1 MANFP
6 TLTFSNVK
14 HKVANGVNNGTILT
28 KDEEIL
34 VTFNNGV
41 GNNYRV
47 SYNSPFNQIT
57 GTATAN
63 KSLSRFEIRV
73 TPIESQDYGPWIG
86 QLAYSNTSITPNTA
100 INFTI
105 NVIDTVFTGSPTNK
119 YRVCLMGQSDLDY
132 TWDCTQFF
140 MVIDANDSFIFNN
153 AYTEV
158 EYIESTGTQYID
170 TNFVA
175 SINTR
180 LQLQTLFNTTS
191 NLGLY
196 GGQMQDVDTG
206 LRVFTSGNVLYVAH
220 GGNRYQQTHSFSS
233 NTIYTI
239 DHTHT
244 KFLINGA
251 STYWTSSGTDYRNT
265 TLAICRCN
273 GFSGTIYTL
282 NGRIYYCKI
291 WDNDVLKR
299 DLVPCIRNSDNKPGL
314 YDKVNKVFYVNKG
327 SGEFNY
333 GPLKSVP
340 QIYQQVD
347 CIQNTDQQH
356 IDTLVNGNNVNLKIC
371 TEYEPASSGQ
381 MAIFSA
387 RTSFNNGISFWT
399 DGYCHFGNSSVQ
411 VPGVSSTGKHR
422 VELSKNGLYLD
433 GTKLNFTAG
442 TNMANANLILF
453 RVLNDNRVFFGKIY
467 STKVYDDNILI
478 RDLVPC
484 YRKSDNVI
492 GMLDLVNNVFYTN
505 AGSGKF
511 LKGNSVNNYDYIK
524 YKPTDTDGYEVH
536 FVN

>member
-14 HKVANGVNNGTILT
+14 HKVANRVNNGKILT

-57 GTATAN
+57 GTATSN

-105 NVIDTVFTGSPTNK
+105 NVIDTVFTRSPTNK

-140 MVIDANDSFIFNN
+140 MVIDTNDSFIFNN

-196 GGQMQDVDTG
+196 GGQVQDADTG
-206 LRVFTSGNVLYVAH
+206 LRVFTSGNTLYVAH

-251 STYWTSSGTDYRNT
+251 SIYRTSSGTDYRNT
-265 TLAICRCN
+265 NLAICRCN

-314 YDKVNKVFYVNKG
+314 YDKVNKVFYINKG

-387 RTSFNNGISFWT
+387 RTSTSNGISFWT

-433 GTKLNFTAG
+433 DTKLNFTAG
-442 TNMANANLILF
+442 TSMANANLILF
-453 RVLNDNRVFFGKIY
+453 RVLNDNRVFLGRIY
-467 STKVYDDNILI
+467 NAKVYDDNILI

-505 AGSGKF
+505 AGPGKF

-524 YKPTDTDGYEVH
+524 YKPTDEDGYEVH
-536 FVN
+536 YVN

>member
-14 HKVANGVNNGTILT
+14 HKVANGVNNGKILT

-57 GTATAN
+57 GTVKSN

-73 TPIESQDYGPWIG
+73 TPIESPDYGPWIG

-140 MVIDANDSFIFNN
+140 MVIDTNDSFIFNN

-196 GGQMQDVDTG
+196 GGQVQDADTG
-206 LRVFTSGNVLYVAH
+206 LRVFTSGNTLYVAH

-251 STYWTSSGTDYRNT
+251 STYRTSSGTDYRNT
-265 TLAICRCN
+265 NLAICRCN

-299 DLVPCIRNSDNKPGL
+299 DFIPCIRNSDNKPGL

-371 TEYEPASSGQ
+371 AEYEPTSSGQ

-387 RTSFNNGISFWT
+387 RTSSSNGISFWT
-399 DGYCHFGNSSVQ
+399 DGYCHFGNSSVH

-422 VELSKNGLYLD
+422 VELSKNGLY
-433 GTKLNFTAG
+433 
-442 TNMANANLILF
+442 
-453 RVLNDNRVFFGKIY
+453 
-467 STKVYDDNILI
+467 
-478 RDLVPC
+478 
-484 YRKSDNVI
+484 
-492 GMLDLVNNVFYTN
+492 
-505 AGSGKF
+505 
-511 LKGNSVNNYDYIK
+511 
-524 YKPTDTDGYEVH
+524 
-536 FVN
+536 

>member
-57 GTATAN
+57 GTAKSN

-196 GGQMQDVDTG
+196 GGQMQDTDTG
-206 LRVFTSGNVLYVAH
+206 LRVFTSGNALYVAH

-251 STYWTSSGTDYRNT
+251 STYRTSSGTDYRNT
-265 TLAICRCN
+265 NLAICRCN
-273 GFSGTIYTL
+273 GFSGTVYTL

-327 SGEFNY
+327 SGEFKY

-387 RTSFNNGISFWT
+387 RTSVNNGISFWT

-442 TNMANANLILF
+442 TSMANANLILF

-524 YKPTDTDGYEVH
+524 SKPTDADGYDVH
-536 FVN
+536 FIN